1 MKWTGPRVC
10 EWKMWLWGVW
20 QPDTDL
26 LVREVGQ
33 ATAFSHPAVPA
44 PSATSTAG
52 VYKSGRKTTGTFAWT
67 DPAAGGKTWFRISC
81 VNLQAY
87 PVWRIQSWFAFTVL
101 TCSSREKTLDPAQ
114 YLVYQFFQTIQHYL
128 KPQHIFLLISTAISK
143 RLLCSLC
150 HILTQLYVQAGC
162 QPTFHTFTAL
172 TIHSHVLSPT
182 CAATTPS
189 FRLADMVCATK
200 IALRGNRVQIAWETA
215 QASKKQEK
223 DSYQIS
229 NILGIWVEAFGT
241 GFAYSY

>member
-1 MKWTGPRVC
+1 MSERCGCEESDSLTLTYWWEKWARQLHSAILQCQHQVPPPQQVSTSQEER
-10 EWKMWLWGVW
+10 
-20 QPDTDL
+20 QQAHL
-26 LVREVGQ
+26 LGQ
-33 ATAFSHPAVPA
+33 IQQQE
-44 PSATSTAG
+44 G
-52 VYKSGRKTTGTFAWT
+52 KRGSGF
-67 DPAAGGKTWFRISC
+67 
-81 VNLQAY
+81 

-189 FRLADMVCATK
+189 FRLADMVRATK

-229 NILGIWVEAFGT
+229 NVLGIWVEAFGT